1 MRGMITYL
9 RLKQHPSVFL
19 KMTGLRPNEFDQ
31 LLTDLLP
38 RFVQAEAHRLERT
51 ERQRAP
57 GGGDKPNLPAPEQ
70 ILLTVMWLRLYPT
83 HDVLGFLLG
92 VSQPTVG
99 RYIGHVLP
107 VLERAGRDTMR
118 MPDPGRKRRR
128 SLPALLKDVPER
140 AVVVDTF
147 EQPVQRPK
155 RAADRAGWYSGKKR
169 SHTMKTQVTVQEDT
183 GWIADIGD
191 SVQGRSAD
199 ITLLRQSGMLDQLP
213 PDVACLGDTAYQG
226 IAKLHPLGR
235 SPYKRLG
242 RNAPPLTD
250 DQIAY
255 NHAFASRR
263 IIVENTINRMRAYQC
278 LTQRDRQ
285 HRCQRSHHARTC
297 AVAGLVNRQL
307 HHRLAL

>member
-1 MRGMITYL
+1 MITYL
-9 RLKQHPSVFL
+9 RLKQHPAVLL
-19 KMTGLRPNEFDQ
+19 KMTGLRPNEFDH
-31 LLTDLLP
+31 LLLDLLP
-38 RFVQAEAHRLERT
+38 RFGEAEAHRLARI

-57 GGGDKPNLPAPEQ
+57 GGGDKPQLPAVDQ
-70 ILLTVMWLRLYPT
+70 ILLTIIWLRLYPT
-83 HDVLGFLLG
+83 HDVLGFMFG

-99 RYIGHVLP
+99 RYIRHVLP
-107 VLERAGRDTMR
+107 VVERAGRDTMR
-118 MPDPGRKRRR
+118 LPDPGRKRRR
-128 SLPALLKDVPER
+128 SLPELLTDVPEL

-147 EQPVQRPK
+147 EQAVQRPK
-155 RAADRAGWYSGKKR
+155 RAADRTAWYSGKKR
-169 SHTMKTQVTVQEDT
+169 SHTMKTQVTVQADT

-199 ITLLRQSGMLDQLP
+199 ITLLRQSGILDRLP
-213 PDVACLGDTAYQG
+213 PDVGCLGDTAYQG

-235 SPYKRLG
+235 SPHKRLG
-242 RNAPPLTD
+242 RNAPLLTD

-263 IIVENTINRMRAYQC
+263 IMVENTINRMRAYQC